1 MAVAK
6 QRKTITIMSHKL
18 FNVFAASIVVML
30 AVSFMSCEKEDP
42 NGISK
47 KEAKVTDFLN
57 LYGKTANE
65 VNAALTNFIVEK
77 DNYNSD
83 GNLYWVVKTK
93 KDNLTFTL
101 DGDEVFTTA
110 TFINNVCVD
119 VSLLY
124 NDVISNGASLAELK
138 KTYGEGTKM
147 GDNWFD
153 WNLPDNSM
161 VSYFGRKLAT
171 GRKALLIYRKSASA
185 SYAPLKKM
193 EKVLQEVGLE

>member
-6 QRKTITIMSHKL
+6 QPNTIIIMSHKF

-30 AVSFMSCEKEDP
+30 AVSFTSCEKEDP

-47 KEAKVTDFLN
+47 KEAKVTDFLG
-57 LYGKTANE
+57 LYGKSSND
-65 VNAALTNFIVEK
+65 VNSALVNFIVEK
-77 DNYNSD
+77 DNYDSD

-93 KDNLTFTL
+93 KDNLTFIL
-101 DGDEVFTTA
+101 DGDEVFTTV
-110 TFINNVCVD
+110 TFINNVCID

-124 NDVISNGASLAELK
+124 NDVISNGASLADLK
-138 KTYGEGTKM
+138 KAYGEGTKM

-153 WNLPDNSM
+153 WYLQDNSM
-161 VSYFGRKLAT
+161 VSYFGRKLTT

-185 SYAPLKKM
+185 ANAPLKKM
-193 EKVLQEVGLE
+193 EKVLQDVGLE